1 MLQRY
6 RIILTSLAFLACQF
20 LNAQQ
25 SPLNNNSEALPLWAQ
40 LMYTPNPN
48 VLEVDRLYLE
58 YYQTHTY
65 IKTKHT
71 QFYKR
76 WRRAVNNYTSND
88 GTYDFEKKQGLH
100 ELLKA
105 RKKEYNP
112 QQRAGS
118 WSLLG
123 PNRNLNPQ
131 GILSGAQV
139 NVYSIGACKNQP
151 AIMYCGTENGEIYKS
166 LDEAE
171 TWFNVSYGIVPAVA
185 GGTVIANAGFKAIA
199 VHPTDPNIVYAG
211 AGNEVYKTTDGGQN
225 WSVVLEASA
234 NLFGYIETPSE
245 LLIQSSNPEIVF
257 LTGQDG
263 MYRTTDAGQNWSQ
276 ILDSHC
282 YDIKEKTD
290 DPNTLFLVRKNNNQN
305 RHEFLTS
312 TDAGV
317 TWTPQTTGWYNSTD
331 QNRSVEGA
339 RLAVTEADPN
349 RIYAYLIGNAKAGD
363 EGFISIYASNDAG
376 LSWYNTRDNDGAP
389 YTDEQPN
396 LIANSAGNYNQGF
409 YNCAIMA
416 SNTDPDLIL
425 VGGIG
430 MWRSEDAGQNYSC
443 IYNYGCGNFTPMHVD
458 MQDFRAINNTYW
470 ASTDGG
476 IYRSEDLF
484 ASQPEFRMDGLHG
497 VDYWGFGS
505 GWNQDILVGGTFHNG
520 VDIYYENYPSGD
532 FLDIGYG
539 EPASGYVNPGKSLT
553 VYFTRH
559 EVNLQEE
566 IDGGVN
572 IFVIGGAPNESPWF
586 AESSEMLFHPDCYNH
601 IYIGSENQ
609 VLKSIDGGINYEAIY
624 FANSGALVRDLEIS
638 RNNPELMYAVIR
650 KGSNSMELRK
660 TNDDWQ
666 SSQVVPLPSNGANQN
681 QLIISMD
688 PEFDETIWIAYPW
701 GNNGNKVFRSEDGG
715 QTWTNETS
723 DQMDFQ
729 TIQSIQTIGG
739 TNGGVYVNTNVS
751 CYYKNNIMDD
761 FVLDNINLPL
771 TISTRSLKPFYR
783 DGKVRIA
790 SHGKGIWESPMYET
804 PAYPLAKI
812 IVDQLQAYCLNE
824 TFHFEDYSMLN
835 HDGASWSWT
844 FEGADISN
852 SSLRNPTVTFT
863 EFGNHLVT
871 LEVTNNMGASSIDSL
886 YINIAAPDYPSQIEE
901 DFEAGFPPNEWTL
914 EGSPWTYALGVGG
927 YDLSDHSMYVDN
939 FSISQEGSRF
949 DIIAPVS
956 LFDLQEEDALLS
968 FDVAYAK
975 YSAAYADSLSVSV
988 STDCGLNWTEVYL
1001 KGGTDLATAPD
1012 VTAASFIPEANQ
1024 WRTDQVDLSAYLN
1037 EDNVQI
1043 KFTNINDYGQALYV
1057 DNINIGG
1064 TPVSLEKAPTSA
1076 EIQFYPNPVLSSGSI
1091 QFTEFD
1097 DEQLECSIYK
1107 SSGKLISNSFIGAGG
1122 SLDLSPYNLSPGIYT
1137 LQLRSSNKLKISKLV
1152 VVDRRD

>member
-1 MLQRY
+1 MLQQFR
-6 RIILTSLAFLACQF
+6 LLLFTLAFLACQI

-25 SPLNNNSEALPLWAQ
+25 APINNNSEALPLWAQ

-100 ELLKA
+100 ELLLA

-123 PNRNLNPQ
+123 PNRNLNPE

-211 AGNEVYKTTDGGQN
+211 AGNEVYKTIDGGQN

-245 LLIQSSNPEIVF
+245 LLIQSSNPDIVF

-430 MWRSEDAGQNYSC
+430 MWRSEDAQ
-443 IYNYGCGNFTPMHVD
+443 
-458 MQDFRAINNTYW
+458 
-470 ASTDGG
+470 
-476 IYRSEDLF
+476 E
-484 ASQPEFRMDGLHG
+484 
-497 VDYWGFGS
+497 
-505 GWNQDILVGGTFHNG
+505 
-520 VDIYYENYPSGD
+520 
-532 FLDIGYG
+532 
-539 EPASGYVNPGKSLT
+539 K
-553 VYFTRH
+553 VY
-559 EVNLQEE
+559 
-566 IDGGVN
+566 
-572 IFVIGGAPNESPWF
+572 
-586 AESSEMLFHPDCYNH
+586 
-601 IYIGSENQ
+601 
-609 VLKSIDGGINYEAIY
+609 K
-624 FANSGALVRDLEIS
+624 
-638 RNNPELMYAVIR
+638 
-650 KGSNSMELRK
+650 
-660 TNDDWQ
+660 
-666 SSQVVPLPSNGANQN
+666 
-681 QLIISMD
+681 
-688 PEFDETIWIAYPW
+688 
-701 GNNGNKVFRSEDGG
+701 
-715 QTWTNETS
+715 
-723 DQMDFQ
+723 
-729 TIQSIQTIGG
+729 
-739 TNGGVYVNTNVS
+739 
-751 CYYKNNIMDD
+751 
-761 FVLDNINLPL
+761 
-771 TISTRSLKPFYR
+771 
-783 DGKVRIA
+783 
-790 SHGKGIWESPMYET
+790 
-804 PAYPLAKI
+804 
-812 IVDQLQAYCLNE
+812 
-824 TFHFEDYSMLN
+824 
-835 HDGASWSWT
+835 
-844 FEGADISN
+844 
-852 SSLRNPTVTFT
+852 
-863 EFGNHLVT
+863 
-871 LEVTNNMGASSIDSL
+871 
-886 YINIAAPDYPSQIEE
+886 
-901 DFEAGFPPNEWTL
+901 
-914 EGSPWTYALGVGG
+914 
-927 YDLSDHSMYVDN
+927 
-939 FSISQEGSRF
+939 
-949 DIIAPVS
+949 
-956 LFDLQEEDALLS
+956 
-968 FDVAYAK
+968 
-975 YSAAYADSLSVSV
+975 
-988 STDCGLNWTEVYL
+988 
-1001 KGGTDLATAPD
+1001 
-1012 VTAASFIPEANQ
+1012 
-1024 WRTDQVDLSAYLN
+1024 
-1037 EDNVQI
+1037 
-1043 KFTNINDYGQALYV
+1043 
-1057 DNINIGG
+1057 
-1064 TPVSLEKAPTSA
+1064 EK
-1076 EIQFYPNPVLSSGSI
+1076 
-1091 QFTEFD
+1091 
-1097 DEQLECSIYK
+1097 
-1107 SSGKLISNSFIGAGG
+1107 
-1122 SLDLSPYNLSPGIYT
+1122 
-1137 LQLRSSNKLKISKLV
+1137 
-1152 VVDRRD
+1152 